1 MGTTM
6 LFLVPGDV
14 GENYLKSLVTG
25 RFRWGVLPTISSALL
40 MVLIGWLWN
49 GSRGTRRTTKAAYL
63 LAAGAV
69 LLFWL
74 GLIIVADIRNG

>member
-14 GENYLKSLVTG
+14 GENYLKSLVRG
-25 RFRWGVLPTISSALL
+25 RFRWGVLPTVTSTLL
-40 MVLIGWLWN
+40 MPLIGWLWN
-49 GSRGTRRTTKAAYL
+49 GAREMRRSTKIAYM
-63 LAAGAV
+63 LASGAV